1 MLPTADPA
9 RPEVRRLATLAT
21 DAEHDLAVLKMSG
34 APLPALP
41 LRDFTVSLHWS
52 RRFESDPGNQWMR
65 GLIEQL
71 FKE

>member
-1 MLPTADPA
+1 MVLPAI
-9 RPEVRRLATLAT
+9 VRAT
-21 DAEHDLAVLKMSG
+21 DLAVVMTRNIARTFAADGGYTLIE
-34 APLPALP
+34 PALP